1 MQQLTRRTAILGA
14 LGLGAGALA
23 GCITEDDGPA
33 ADDETGDDDTGD
45 ENNGA
50 GDGGNDDTALS
61 GSIERVGSDCAGPDP
76 GVVYA
81 DEENGVYTV
90 EGTLPSPTPCYEPV
104 LDSTALADGTL
115 SLTVDV
121 VEEELDGD
129 CVTCSGK
136 VLYEATIEGA
146 DPAAVDRVE
155 VTHATGE
162 TDTVE
167 ADDFSTRRPEL
178 IDAEIKES
186 VSDARSSETD
196 DESQIDL
203 AELSSVSES
212 ETGAIEL
219 HGTIPTNTPH
229 YEAVLDDASVQGTA
243 LEVAIDVES
252 TLDDEDDESDAGTQV
267 LGVVFYIAMFEIR
280 NIDAL
285 DSVRIDHP
293 QSGHG
298 ITWESDSETAERGHS
313 HETSNTSTN
322 ESE

>member
-1 MQQLTRRTAILGA
+1 MRPVMTTLATKITAVA
-14 LGLGAGALA
+14 TAGTTTLR
-23 GCITEDDGPA
+23 C
-33 ADDETGDDDTGD
+33 
-45 ENNGA
+45 
-50 GDGGNDDTALS
+50 
-61 GSIERVGSDCAGPDP
+61 PDP
-76 GVVYA
+76 SNA
-81 DEENGVYTV
+81 SEATV
-90 EGTLPSPTPCYEPV
+90 PDQIRESSTPMRKTV
-104 LDSTALADGTL
+104 FTL
-115 SLTVDV
+115 SKGHSPRRPPAMSPFWTRQHSPTVDV